1 MCQPRYKSGNKPV
14 GVPVAGVAV
23 PGEVADGVG
32 GGAEAVTPVEPTA
45 VPVDSKQFGPRPLSE
60 THHPLFKAQMCFLQ
74 VKKVHSDHQEFN
86 LTSHGKDTNS

>member
-1 MCQPRYKSGNKPV
+1 MGQPRYKSGNKPV

-45 VPVDSKQFGPRPLSE
+45 VPADSKQFRPRPLSDV
-60 THHPLFKAQMCFLQ
+60 PLLSKAQMCFLQ
-74 VKKVHSDHQEFN
+74 VEKVHSDRQEFN
-86 LTSHGKDTNS
+86 LTSYSKDPNR

>member
-1 MCQPRYKSGNKPV
+1 MGQPWYKSAKKPV

-45 VPVDSKQFGPRPLSE
+45 VPANSKQFTPRPLSDV
-60 THHPLFKAQMCFLQ
+60 PPPI
-74 VKKVHSDHQEFN
+74 
-86 LTSHGKDTNS
+86 